1 MTAAARWGSIRSI
14 RPGKQPDNE
23 KIKTLVNLVLKFW
36 RSKAIMEDTKQV
48 VSLTKIICRYYED
61 IPDGHCFPDF
71 TGTSKKGK
79 KLYERLNILPEYFDI
94 DSLHVCSGI
103 YAGDFMRT
111 CASRPHWRT
120 ICRTG
125 FYRGSLS

>member
-1 MTAAARWGSIRSI
+1 
-14 RPGKQPDNE
+14 
-23 KIKTLVNLVLKFW
+23 
-36 RSKAIMEDTKQV
+36 MEDTKQV

-71 TGTSKKGK
+71 YRYVQREGK

-94 DSLHVCSGI
+94 DSFLHVCSEFCRG
-103 YAGDFMRT
+103 AFMRT

-125 FYRGSLS
+125 ILSSLS

>member
-1 MTAAARWGSIRSI
+1 
-14 RPGKQPDNE
+14 
-23 KIKTLVNLVLKFW
+23 
-36 RSKAIMEDTKQV
+36 MEDTKQV

-71 TGTSKKGK
+71 YRYVQREGK

-94 DSLHVCSGI
+94 DSFLHVCSEFMP
-103 YAGDFMRT
+103 GDFMRT

-125 FYRGSLS
+125 ILSSLS